1 MTPEFDKIYKSLIQE
16 SITISVA
23 DSESRSNHIG
33 DISSKIQYGKAFSNF
48 YDKFF
53 TKEQKEIFQK
63 ERVSDFITIDGYDY
77 LEGEGVINF
86 YTRGFPE
93 NLINKFVSVIKY
105 YIEEYDGVVNGE
117 EKTEKS
123 GVYDS
128 QVVRIP
134 LKMQEGIENPPELNM
149 SNANARVLLCDILG
163 YQSDI
168 LEEYPN
174 ISANELLMKVE
185 MIEDNDYVIG
195 KNSRQTEVS
204 GNMTSFGLSKE
215 RIKMYLDSLKNICQ
229 YALDNHYTYISIG

>member
-1 MTPEFDKIYKSLIQE
+1 
-16 SITISVA
+16 
-23 DSESRSNHIG
+23 
-33 DISSKIQYGKAFSNF
+33 
-48 YDKFF
+48 
-53 TKEQKEIFQK
+53 
-63 ERVSDFITIDGYDY
+63 
-77 LEGEGVINF
+77 
-86 YTRGFPE
+86 
-93 NLINKFVSVIKY
+93 
-105 YIEEYDGVVNGE
+105 VNGE

-149 SNANARVLLCDILG
+149 SNVNARVLLCDILG

-204 GNMTSFGLSKE
+204 GHMTSFGLSKE